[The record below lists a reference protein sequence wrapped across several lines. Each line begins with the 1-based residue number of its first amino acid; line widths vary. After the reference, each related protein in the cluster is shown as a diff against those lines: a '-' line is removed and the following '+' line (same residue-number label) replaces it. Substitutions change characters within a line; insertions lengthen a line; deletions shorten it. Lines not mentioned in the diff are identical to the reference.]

1 MNMAHVRVNS
11 DESFEHALRRF
22 INYCKRDGILSDIK
36 AHDHYEKPSDRRK
49 RKAKQARRRLLK
61 LRFREAEHVLAA
73 R

>member
-1 MNMAHVRVNS
+1 MNMAHVRVSS

-22 INYCKRDGILSDIK
+22 INYCRRDGILSDIK

-49 RKAKQARRRLLK
+49 RRAKEARRRLLK
-61 LRFREAEHVLAA
+61 LRYRDAERAPAA